1 MASGNLQFRVEHG
14 MYVQGSANV
23 SGGLRV
29 GGDLS
34 VTGNIVSSGTSAGDF
49 IPQTNSYSLGNT
61 TNRWSLFAVSGDFNA
76 NVGIAGTLTAN
87 NLTSSNVVP
96 TANGDALGSATRR
109 WNITANGGGFINVAT
124 TDLYAN
130 VANVASILYAAAL
143 TSNTTQVTVSNA
155 VLSVNTGSKLAIYAT
170 GNSTYSNLSL
180 NNDVTNVAGN
190 VAFDTDL
197 LFLDAVNNRVG
208 FKNTTPSNSAVVTVT
223 GNVEFSVANSGIRLQ
238 TSNATHNASILVVA
252 NTTNSRFTFSTY
264 DNSNSSVQDG
274 GFVFTGV
281 INSTSSQ
288 TLLAFNNAQFQYK
301 SSNVFHS
308 GNFGIYNVSGTRLG
322 P

>member
-14 MYVQGSANV
+14 LYVQGSANV

-29 GGDLS
+29 GGDLN
-34 VTGNIVSSGTSAGDF
+34 VTGNLVSSGTSAGDF
-49 IPQTNSYSLGNT
+49 IPLNSTYFLGNT
-61 TNRWSLFAVSGDFNA
+61 TSRWTLFAVNGDFTS
-76 NVGIAGTLTAN
+76 NVGVTDTLTAN
-87 NLTSSNVVP
+87 NLVSSNVIP
-96 TANGDALGSATRR
+96 TANGNALGSAARR
-109 WNITANGGGFINVAT
+109 WNVTANSGAFINVAT

-130 VANVASILYAAAL
+130 VANVTSILYAGAL

-155 VLSVNTGSKLAIYAT
+155 VLSVNTGSKLSVYAS

-208 FKNTTPSNSAVVTVT
+208 FKNTTPSNSAVITVT
-223 GNVEFSVANSGIRLQ
+223 GNVEFSTANSGIRLL

-252 NTTNSRFTFSTY
+252 NTTNSRFTFATY
-264 DNSNSSVQDG
+264 DNSNSTVQDG